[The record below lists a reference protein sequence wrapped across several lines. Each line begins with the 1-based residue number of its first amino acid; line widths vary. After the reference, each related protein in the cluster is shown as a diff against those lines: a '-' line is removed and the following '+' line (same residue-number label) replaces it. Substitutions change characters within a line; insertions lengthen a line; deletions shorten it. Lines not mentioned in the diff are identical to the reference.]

1 MQSARGCSQSKRQM
15 LHVFRSLMSNSSGLT
30 MVEHSIIRKSKKE
43 EVESCLPWFCLP
55 SKLLHIFQSEFTP
68 SLEFRDVIDMM
79 VREREV
85 RRVEDLGGSDLH
97 FVTTAGMWARR

>member
-30 MVEHSIIRKSKKE
+30 MVEHSMIRKSKKE

-68 SLEFRDVIDMM
+68 LSEFCDVIDVM
-79 VREREV
+79 VRERSEKSG
-85 RRVEDLGGSDLH
+85 RLRGK
-97 FVTTAGMWARR
+97 